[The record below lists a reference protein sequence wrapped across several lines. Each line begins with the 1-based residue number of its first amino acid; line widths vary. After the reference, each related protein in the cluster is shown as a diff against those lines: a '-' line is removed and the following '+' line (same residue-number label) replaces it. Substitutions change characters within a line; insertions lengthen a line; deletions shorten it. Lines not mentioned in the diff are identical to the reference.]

1 MASVHMPHPI
11 RNHPAAT
18 RTAIDAFWVLAI
30 GVIAA
35 YAFFAALGAFSPS
48 DVWGVTIAVII
59 LAVLVSLRLWIEGH
73 HRHHE
78 RQVRDHRS
86 VVARERRGF

>member
-1 MASVHMPHPI
+1 M

-30 GVIAA
+30 GVISA

-48 DVWGVTIAVII
+48 DVWGVTIG
-59 LAVLVSLRLWIEGH
+59 VLVLAALCALRVWIEGH
-73 HRHHE
+73 HRAAE
-78 RQVRDHRS
+78 RASRDPRS
-86 VVARERRGF
+86 VQARERRGF